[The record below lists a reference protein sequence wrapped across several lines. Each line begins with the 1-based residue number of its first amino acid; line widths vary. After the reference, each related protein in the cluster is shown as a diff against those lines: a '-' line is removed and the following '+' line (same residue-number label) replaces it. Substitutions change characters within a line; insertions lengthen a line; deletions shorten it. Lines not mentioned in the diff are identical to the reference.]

1 MKISRCGI
9 HGFHQPIGID
19 VDELRFFW
27 TLESDDELAAQTAYQ
42 IVVAEAGLPGT
53 SSLDEGPLTWD
64 SGKCQSSHQRDI
76 ICKPIDG
83 FRSTCQY
90 SWRVLVWDQNDKLY
104 SSSDNAFFTAYP
116 RAQLLPPLSMNQTYM
131 PHTALIFRTWFEDME
146 NKWKAW
152 WIGNGSDKPFYL
164 RRSFVLD
171 EMPFRAV
178 AFVSGL
184 GHHNFRVNGQ
194 PASTNVLDPGWT
206 NYHKTVQYVAH
217 DLTSQLKQGENVL
230 GAHLGN
236 GFYAGDQGD
245 RFFWP
250 MYEDN
255 TYVRYGNE
263 LCFCAEL
270 HLFFMDG
277 RHEIIK
283 SDDSWRVRKSAT
295 TLANIYAS
303 ETHDRREYPSGWDA
317 SGFDESSWSPAK
329 GLTGP
334 RGFLRLQSQPP
345 VIKHET
351 FQPIKVTT
359 PRPGVLCYDLGQNS
373 SIMAK
378 ISVEGDAGSEI
389 TIRYAES
396 VYEDGTVKMPDPLF
410 RQFETGVYSTFFL
423 AGTGAPEEWEP
434 DFSFTSAR
442 YIQVEGVSLTANTGL
457 PIINSVV
464 GQHVSS
470 ASRRLGEMS
479 TDKQDVNQL
488 LNALKYT
495 FTSNLFSY
503 HTDCPQIEKF
513 GWLEVT
519 HLLAPA
525 TQYMV
530 DMEDLYTK
538 ILDDIIDAQEPSGL
552 VPTMAPEIRYMCGP
566 LHDTI
571 TWGCALIFI
580 PDILQR
586 YYGSTHTI
594 PRMYRAGERYM
605 NYMKLKERKGGLI
618 EHGLGD
624 WGRGIAHG
632 NAQANI
638 ETAVYYEC
646 LRCME
651 RFAQNLNLADEASR
665 WAAEASRIYDVY
677 NKHLLVTDDPTHPN
691 AYYTSLDNH
700 PTKDRDAVCQA
711 LALQFKMVP
720 AQHIADVKRA
730 FLDDVAD
737 GKLRSGE
744 IGLRYLFNTLHEVN
758 RPDIVLQM
766 ARQEEHPSYMRF
778 LRRGETTLLEF
789 WQDDCRS
796 KCHDMLGSILEWFY
810 TAVLGVMPVGPAYKT
825 FEISPPYTAEFNAVK
840 GSVDC
845 PYGKIDIEF
854 NRGEDGEVRL
864 DLRVPMSTTATV
876 KLPENGRS
884 VRVSREGGKERIENG
899 DSLTLSHG
907 RYRVLIPSKRAQVS
921 LDN

>member
-1 MKISRCGI
+1 MKITRCGI
-9 HGFHQPIGID
+9 HGFHEPIGID

-27 TLESDDELAAQTAYQ
+27 TLESDDELATQTAYQ
-42 IVVAEAGLPGT
+42 IIVTEAGIPGT
-53 SSLDEGPLTWD
+53 SSLIDGPLIWD
-64 SGKCQSSHQRDI
+64 SGRCQSSDQRDI
-76 ICKPIDG
+76 ICNPTNG

-90 SWRVLVWDQNDKLY
+90 TWRVIVWDQNANSY
-104 SSSDNAFFTAYP
+104 NSSNNAFFTAYP

-131 PHTALIFRTWFEDME
+131 PHSALIFRTWFEDME

-164 RRSFVLD
+164 RRSFTLK
-171 EMPFRAV
+171 EKPYRAV

-184 GHHNFRVNGQ
+184 GHHNFKVNGQ
-194 PASTNVLDPGWT
+194 PASLNVLDPGWT

-217 DLTSQLKQGENVL
+217 DVTPLLKQGENVV

-263 LCFCAEL
+263 LCFFAEL
-270 HLFFMDG
+270 HLFFKDG

-283 SDDSWRVRKSAT
+283 SDDTWRVRKSAT
-295 TLANIYAS
+295 SLANIYAS
-303 ETHDRREYPSGWDA
+303 ETHDRREYPRGWDD
-317 SGFDESSWSPAK
+317 SGFDESSWAPAK

-345 VIKHET
+345 VVKHET
-351 FQPIKVTT
+351 FQPIKITT
-359 PRPGVLCYDLGQNS
+359 PRPGVVCYDLGQNS
-373 SIMAK
+373 SIMTK
-378 ISVEGDAGSEI
+378 ISVEGVAGSEV
-389 TIRYAES
+389 TIRYAET
-396 VYEDGTVKMPDPLF
+396 VHEDGTVKMPDPLF
-410 RQFETGVYSTFFL
+410 KQFETGVYSTFFL
-423 AGTGAPEEWEP
+423 AGSGSPEEWEP

-442 YIQVEGVSLTANTGL
+442 YIQVEGVSLTAETGL
-457 PIINSVV
+457 PIIHTAV

-470 ASRRLGEMS
+470 AARRLGEMS
-479 TDKQDVNQL
+479 TDKEDVNQL

-525 TQYMV
+525 TQYII

-538 ILDDIIDAQEPSGL
+538 ILDDILDAQEASGL

-571 TWGCALIFI
+571 SWGCALIFI
-580 PDILQR
+580 PDLLRR

-638 ETAVYYEC
+638 ETAIYYEC
-646 LRCME
+646 LCCME
-651 RFAQNLNLADEASR
+651 RFAQNLKLTDEATR
-665 WAAEASRIYDVY
+665 WAAEASRIYDIY
-677 NKHLLVTDDPTHPN
+677 NKHLLVTDDTTRPY
-691 AYYTSLDNH
+691 AYYTSLDNY
-700 PTKDRDAVCQA
+700 PAKDRDAVCQA
-711 LALQFKMVP
+711 LALQFHMVP
-720 AQHIADVKRA
+720 AQHVSDVKRA

-744 IGLRYLFNTLHEVN
+744 IGLRYLFNTLHDVN
-758 RPDIVLQM
+758 RPDLVLQM

-810 TAVLGVMPVGPAYKT
+810 TAVLGVKPVGAAYKT
-825 FEISPPYTAEFNAVK
+825 FSISPPYNSEFN
-840 GSVDC
+840 SVNGMIDC
-845 PYGKIDIEF
+845 PYGKIDIRF
-854 NRGEDGEVRL
+854 SRGVDGGVRL
-864 DLRVPMSTTATV
+864 DMTIPMSTTASI
-876 KLPENGRS
+876 KLPENSKS
-884 VRVSREGGKERIENG
+884 VRVSREGGKEWIEKN

-907 RYRVLIPSKRAQVS
+907 RYCVLIQG
-921 LDN
+921 